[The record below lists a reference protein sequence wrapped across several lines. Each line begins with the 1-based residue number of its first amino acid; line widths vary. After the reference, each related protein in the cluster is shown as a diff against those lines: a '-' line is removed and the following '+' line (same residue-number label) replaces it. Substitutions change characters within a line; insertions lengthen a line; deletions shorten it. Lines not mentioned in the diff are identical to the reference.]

1 MAINFANVNIS
12 LSEFQ
17 RLSKGEFNAGEVRL
31 KDEGRLRKM
40 NNHIKT
46 WWYNNNETISHAEVL
61 AIKGAFVKAL
71 SQNGLDEDQINDVR
85 RRIGLAPVSAG
96 DRELRQRSIKPLMRT
111 QIREILDQYA
121 GLINDFNQQ
130 AAQEHGD
137 AGFER
142 ILTSAE
148 LYEGG
153 KMSDQ
158 NAEIHDK
165 TNRPLEAPDRHFNE
179 DRSVLDF
186 QYVVAG
192 LADFKE
198 QDRAQLLD
206 CARRQLD
213 DLMAACGNDPSEG
226 GECTAKSPRTAWPRT
241 SRATTA
247 RSTPTRASSSAATA
261 AGRPTPP

>member
-46 WWYNNNETISHAEVL
+46 WWYNHNETISHAEVL

-130 AAQEHGD
+130 AAWDMEN
-137 AGFER
+137 
-142 ILTSAE
+142 IS
-148 LYEGG
+148 Y
-153 KMSDQ
+153 Q
-158 NAEIHDK
+158 NGYKH
-165 TNRPLEAPDRHFNE
+165 RAPG
-179 DRSVLDF
+179 S
-186 QYVVAG
+186 
-192 LADFKE
+192 K
-198 QDRAQLLD
+198 QDD
-206 CARRQLD
+206 T
-213 DLMAACGNDPSEG
+213 G
-226 GECTAKSPRTAWPRT
+226 GEVNVSYIPRQAIVGAIYIGT
-241 SRATTA
+241 SFQIEPKRGADRLKA
-247 RSTPTRASSSAATA
+247 IQQKRENFWFNPDYKQ
-261 AGRPTPP
+261 